1 MSETRTPTDRPG
13 LFNRMM
19 IRLMP
24 FFTRMHVWIYRNLGG
39 RFAGKTPAGGPI
51 LLLTTTG
58 RHSGEKRS
66 VALGYLDQGDNF
78 LVVAS
83 NGGQATEPG
92 WSYNLKADPRAEIEY
107 QEAKVQTEVEL
118 LKGDDRADAWE
129 RFISAYPEYEQAQH
143 WAGREFPLYRIP
155 VAQTD

>member
-1 MSETRTPTDRPG
+1 MSETRTLTDRPG

-66 VALGYLDQGDNF
+66 VALGYLDEGDNF
-78 LVVAS
+78 YVVAS
-83 NGGQATEPG
+83 NGGQSTEPG
-92 WSYNLKADPRAEIEY
+92 WSYNLKADPNAEIEY
-107 QEAKVQTEVEL
+107 KDGKVETEVEL
-118 LKGDDRADAWE
+118 LEGEDRDQAWG
-129 RFISAYPEYEQAQH
+129 RFISAYPEYEQAEH
-143 WAGREFPLYRIP
+143 WAGRELPLYRIP
-155 VAQTD
+155 VTATD

>member
-1 MSETRTPTDRPG
+1 MSETPTTLTDRPG

-58 RHSGEKRS
+58 RRSGDKRS
-66 VALGYLDQGDNF
+66 VALGYLDEGDSF
-78 LVVAS
+78 YVVAS
-83 NGGQATEPG
+83 NGGQPTEPG
-92 WSYNLKADPRAEIEY
+92 WSYNLKADPNAEIEY
-107 QEAKVQTEVEL
+107 EDGKVETKVEL
-118 LKGDDRADAWE
+118 LEGEDREQAWE
-129 RFISAYPEYEQAQH
+129 RFISVYPEYEQAQH

-155 VAQTD
+155 RSV